1 MELKVWDNYLFSFL
15 STSGSGAQEVP
26 IGNNFSDNC
35 SKKGHRCAGVDM
47 RLFFV
52 FHLHSGGRYRNKR
65 RDAVFHWSIPE
76 DNDHQLA
83 WSMTPLTSYYC
94 FTLNILVLLQED
106 HIHVYSYSVSSR
118 YTTECRSE
126 ACVLEVLTV
135 AKIAKKNIYIQ
146 IKIRNMLKTYEQ
158 ANILHGRMRV
168 HLDQQTT

>member
-1 MELKVWDNYLFSFL
+1 
-15 STSGSGAQEVP
+15 
-26 IGNNFSDNC
+26 
-35 SKKGHRCAGVDM
+35 
-47 RLFFV
+47 
-52 FHLHSGGRYRNKR
+52 
-65 RDAVFHWSIPE
+65 
-76 DNDHQLA
+76 
-83 WSMTPLTSYYC
+83 MTPLTSYYC